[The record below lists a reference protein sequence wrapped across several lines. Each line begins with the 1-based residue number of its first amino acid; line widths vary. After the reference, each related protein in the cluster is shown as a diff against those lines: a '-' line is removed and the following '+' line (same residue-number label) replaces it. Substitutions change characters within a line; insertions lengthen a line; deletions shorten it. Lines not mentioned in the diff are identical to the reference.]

1 MIRLNEKEEQVM
13 QDLWRLERAFVKEIV
28 AELESPRPPVTT
40 VSSIVRKLEAEGLVG
55 HEEFGKTYRYYP
67 ILKKKDYRKSFF
79 RQMMEDYFGGST
91 EQLLSHFVQEENMDP
106 ANLKKL
112 LDKIKNKEDA
122 D

>member
-1 MIRLNEKEEQVM
+1 MQV
-13 QDLWRLERAFVKEIV
+13 LWRLERAFVKEIV

>member
-13 QDLWRLERAFVKEIV
+13 QVLWRLERAFVKEIV

-55 HEEFGKTYRYYP
+55 HDEFGKTYRYYP